1 MKYDHNFVLIE
12 KKPAKRVYFADG
24 NHVQLDFFKH
34 TLRVAVYKNRDDLF
48 PTFSICP
55 GTSLMPRHG
64 RERLSIEGLEEIPQ
78 EKDNEF
84 EIDDVA
90 IKVDPHNFFI
100 HYVKDGKRFFSD
112 REILAYN
119 FEGEMGKGSYHYL
132 SREQGEHIYGLGDKT
147 GPVNKN
153 LQSFKLETFDA
164 LGFNTNQSDPL
175 YKQVPFFICKNSVGS
190 YGIYYDTY
198 ANGEIDF
205 GREHNNY
212 YEPYKHF
219 RCEEEAL
226 VYYVI
231 FGSVEEIVER
241 FTYLT
246 GKSFLPPKW
255 SFKYCGSTMA
265 YTDSDH
271 PVDALHGFV
280 EKCKDYS
287 LDCGGFYLS
296 SGYTQIGDK
305 RCAFHWNKEKF
316 PDPKGLADEF
326 KELGIHFLPNIKPA
340 FLTTHPLYQYIKE
353 HGWFLHYKDGSPYV
367 FPFWGGMGSY
377 LDFTNDGAYEFWT
390 KCVKENLVDLGYD
403 SIWNDNNE
411 YDIHDEEVLA
421 DGFGRHVQAKLIRPL
436 FSLLMAN
443 ASNEAVPSDKRHMAV
458 TRSACAGFQRVC
470 QTWTGDNNTSFE
482 DFRGN
487 HKMAMTSALTGFTF
501 IGQDIGGFAGEKP
514 SEELFLRWIAYGIFT
529 PRFTLHSWN
538 PDGSSTMPWL
548 YPELKD
554 KVKALFALRKKLLPY
569 LYSEAMNAVETYHPM
584 IYPVFMKYPDYDEE
598 ADCFFCGSSILAC
611 PVFDK
616 GANEVT
622 VSLPEGM
629 WFEGMRPY
637 SGRRTFPNKPCDLPL
652 YFVKEGGIIPTQSE
666 GPIVFEIYPIAKGT
680 MVYHYYEDDSS
691 LSNSCRL
698 IEVVCDE
705 KNVVVKG
712 LKPNEGYTVV
722 ETRMRDIEVL
732 GIDPKRPQ

>member
-1 MKYDHNFVLIE
+1 MKYEHKFILIE
-12 KKPAKRVYFADG
+12 KKPAKRLYVADG
-24 NHVQLDFFKH
+24 NYAQLDFFNH
-34 TLRVAVYKNRDDLF
+34 ILRVAIYKNKENLF

-55 GTSLMPRHG
+55 GTSAMPRHG
-64 RERLSIEGLEEIPQ
+64 RDRLSNESLEEIAQ

-84 EIDDVA
+84 QIDDVTV
-90 IKVDPHNFFI
+90 KVDLHNFLI
-100 HYVKDGKRFFSD
+100 HYFKDGKRFFAD

-132 SREQGEHIYGLGDKT
+132 SREQDEHIYGLGDKT

-153 LQSFKLETFDA
+153 LHSFKLETFDA
-164 LGFNTNQSDPL
+164 LGFDANESDPL
-175 YKQVPFFICKNSVGS
+175 YKQIPFFICKNSVGA
-190 YGIYYDTY
+190 YGIFYDTY
-198 ANGEIDF
+198 TNGEIDF

-219 RCEEEAL
+219 HCEEDAL

-231 FGSVEEIVER
+231 FGTVEEIVER
-241 FTYLT
+241 FAHLT

-271 PVDALHGFV
+271 PMEALRGFAD
-280 EKCKDYS
+280 KCKDYS
-287 LDCGGFYLS
+287 IDCGGFYLS

-305 RCAFHWNKEKF
+305 RCVFHWNKEKF
-316 PDPKGLADEF
+316 PDPKGFANEF

-340 FLTTHPLYQYIKE
+340 FLTSHPLYQYIKE
-353 HGWFLHYKDGSPYV
+353 RGWFLHYKDGSPYV

-411 YDIHDEEVLA
+411 YDIHDEGVNA
-421 DGFGRHVQAKLIRPL
+421 DGFGHPVQAKLIRPL

-443 ASNEAVPSDKRHMAV
+443 ASNEAVPNDKRHMAV

-487 HKMAMTSALTGFTF
+487 HKMAMTSALTGFAF

-548 YPELKD
+548 YPKLKE
-554 KVKALFALRKKLLPY
+554 KVEALFALRQKLLPY
-569 LYSEAMNAVETYHPM
+569 LYSEAMNAVESYHPM

-598 ADCFFCGSSILAC
+598 ADCFFCGNSILAC
-611 PVFDK
+611 PIFDK
-616 GANEVT
+616 GAKEVS
-622 VSLPEGM
+622 VSLPEGT
-629 WFEGMRPY
+629 WFEGRKPY
-637 SGRRTFPNKPCDLPL
+637 SGHQVLPNKPGDLPA
-652 YFVKEGGIIPTQSE
+652 YFIKEGGIIPLQANKQ
-666 GPIVFEIYPIAKGT
+666 IVFEIYPIPKGK
-680 MVYHYYEDDSS
+680 MVYHYYENDSS
-691 LSNSCRL
+691 LENLYRL
-698 IEVVCDE
+698 IEIVCDE
-705 KNVVVKG
+705 ERVVIKG
-712 LKPNEGYTVV
+712 LKPDEGYSVV
-722 ETRMRDIEVL
+722 DTRKRDIMVL
-732 GIDPKRPQ
+732 RD

>member
-1 MKYDHNFVLIE
+1 MKYDHNFVLID

-24 NHVQLDFFKH
+24 NYVQLDFFKH
-34 TLRVAVYKNRDDLF
+34 ILRVAIYKNKDDLF

-55 GTSLMPRHG
+55 GTSAMPRNG
-64 RERLSIEGLEEIPQ
+64 RERLSAIGLEESPQ
-78 EKDNEF
+78 KKDNEF
-84 EIDDVA
+84 AIDDVT
-90 IKVDPHNFFI
+90 IKVDPHNFLI
-100 HYVKDGKRFFSD
+100 HYFKDGKRFFSD

-132 SREQGEHIYGLGDKT
+132 SREQDEHIYGLGDKT

-164 LGFNTNQSDPL
+164 LGFNANQSDPL
-175 YKQVPFFICKNSVGS
+175 YKQIPFFICKNSVGS
-190 YGIYYDTY
+190 YGIFYDTY

-205 GREHNNY
+205 GKEHNNY
-212 YEPYKHF
+212 YETYKHF
-219 RCEEEAL
+219 HSEEDCL

-231 FGSVEEIVER
+231 FGSIEEIVER

-246 GKSFLPPKW
+246 GKYFLPPKW

-280 EKCKDYS
+280 DKCKDYFI
-287 LDCGGFYLS
+287 DCGGFYLS

-305 RCAFHWNKEKF
+305 RCVFHWNKEKF

-411 YDIHDEEVLA
+411 YDIHDEEVYA
-421 DGFGRHVQAKLIRPL
+421 DGFGHPVQAKLIRPL
-436 FSLLMAN
+436 FSLLMAS
-443 ASNEAVPSDKRHMAV
+443 ASNEAVPSDRRHMAV

-470 QTWTGDNNTSFE
+470 ETWTGDNNTSFD

-548 YPELKD
+548 YPKLKE

-569 LYSEAMNAVETYHPM
+569 LYSEAMNAVEAYHPM

-616 GANEVT
+616 GVSEVT
-622 VSLPEGM
+622 VSLPEGV
-629 WFEGMRPY
+629 WFEGMKPY
-637 SGRRTFPNKPCDLPL
+637 SGRRTFPNKPDDLPL
-652 YFVKEGGIIPTQSE
+652 YFIKEGSVVPVQSE
-666 GPIVFEIYPIAKGT
+666 GQIVFEIYPIAKGT
-680 MVYHYYEDDSS
+680 MIYHYYEDDYS
-691 LSNSCRL
+691 LKNTYRV
-698 IEVVCDE
+698 IEVICDE
-705 KNVVVKG
+705 KTVVVKG

-722 ETRMRDIEVL
+722 ETRMRDVEVL
-732 GIDPKRPQ
+732 GIDSKRPQ

>member
-1 MKYDHNFVLIE
+1 MKYDHNFVLKE
-12 KKPAKRVYFADG
+12 KKPAKRLYFADG
-24 NHVQLDFFKH
+24 NYVQLDFFKH
-34 TLRVAVYKNRDDLF
+34 ILRVAIYKSKEKLF

-55 GTSLMPRHG
+55 GISSMPRHG
-64 RERLSIEGLEEIPQ
+64 RDRLSIEGLEEIPQ
-78 EKDNEF
+78 SGDNEF
-84 EIDDVA
+84 QIDDVV
-90 IKVDPHNFFI
+90 IKVNPHNFFI
-100 HYVKDGKRFFSD
+100 HYYKDGKKFFSD

-119 FEGEMGKGSYHYL
+119 FEGEMGEGSCHYL
-132 SREQGEHIYGLGDKT
+132 SREKDERIYGLGDKT

-153 LQSFKLETFDA
+153 LHSFKLETFDA
-164 LGFNTNQSDPL
+164 LGFNANQSDPL
-175 YKQVPFFICKNSVGS
+175 YKQIPFFICKNSVGP
-190 YGIYYDTY
+190 YGIFYDTY

-219 RCEEEAL
+219 RCEEDAL
-226 VYYVI
+226 IYYVI

-241 FTYLT
+241 FAYLT

-271 PVDALHGFV
+271 PVEALHGFV
-280 EKCKDYS
+280 DKCKDYS
-287 LDCGGFYLS
+287 ISCGGFYLS

-305 RCAFHWNKEKF
+305 RCVFHWNKEKF
-316 PDPKGLADEF
+316 PNPKGLAEEF
-326 KELGIHFLPNIKPA
+326 RELGIHFLPNIKPA

-353 HGWFLHYKDGSPYV
+353 RGWFLHYKDGSPYV

-411 YDIHDEEVLA
+411 YDIHDEDVYA
-421 DGFGRHVQAKLIRPL
+421 DGFGHPVKAKLIRPL
-436 FSLLMAN
+436 FSLLMAS
-443 ASNEAVPSDKRHMAV
+443 ASNDAVPNDKRHMAV
-458 TRSACAGFQRVC
+458 TRSACAGFQRIC

-487 HKMAMTSALTGFTF
+487 HKMAMTSALTGFAF

-548 YPELKD
+548 YPQLKD
-554 KVKALFALRKKLLPY
+554 KVAALFALREKLLPY

-598 ADCFFCGSSILAC
+598 ADCFFCGNSILAC
-611 PVFDK
+611 PIFDEGAK
-616 GANEVT
+616 GVSL
-622 VSLPEGM
+622 SLPEGN
-629 WFEGMRPY
+629 WIKDGKPF
-637 SGRRTFPNKPCDLPL
+637 SGEVAFPNEPGDLPIYL
-652 YFVKEGGIIPTQSE
+652 IKEGSIIPLLEE
-666 GPIVFEIYPIAKGT
+666 GKTVFEICPIAKGT
-680 MVYHYYEDDSS
+680 LSYRYYEDDSS
-691 LSNSCRL
+691 LENPYRL
-698 IEVVCDE
+698 IEAVCDE
-705 KNVVVKG
+705 NTVTIKG
-712 LKPNEGYTVV
+712 LKADEECRIIGSKAKTII
-722 ETRMRDIEVL
+722 R
-732 GIDPKRPQ
+732 K